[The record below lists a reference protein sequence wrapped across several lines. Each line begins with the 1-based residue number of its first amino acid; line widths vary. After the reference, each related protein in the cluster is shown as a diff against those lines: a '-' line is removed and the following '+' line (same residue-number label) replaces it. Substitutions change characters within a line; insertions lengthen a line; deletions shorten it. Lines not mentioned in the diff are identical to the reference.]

1 MRVTTR
7 FALIALAL
15 SLAGCAPKPSAPSTE
30 IARAPEVPAATYVC
44 EDGRI
49 ARALYPD
56 ARIAQVTIAGNSY
69 RLTQA
74 VSGSGARYVGE
85 GLQWWVKGDEA
96 MLAPLKAGEEIA
108 AAPGVRCAP
117 PARMPVTPPAPGAPG
132 GLPDDRTPLAERP
145 AKPTS
150 AQAAATVVETYYALL
165 ESGRTADA
173 ARLRRD
179 GVAEDLTPLATLS
192 AQVGRPGRIEGAA
205 GSLYVEVPVVTYGRL
220 VSGATFFKSGK
231 AVLRRVNDVPGST
244 AEQRSWRIDRI
255 DLTSAGPS
263 ALRPTR

>member
-1 MRVTTR
+1 MTLNARLAPV
-7 FALIALAL
+7 ALAL
-15 SLAGCAPKPSAPSTE
+15 SLAGCAPEPAAPTPEAAKAS
-30 IARAPEVPAATYVC
+30 EVPATFYVC

-49 ARALYPD
+49 VRALYPD
-56 ARIAQVTIAGNSY
+56 ARIAQVSIAGDTF

-74 VSGSGARYVGE
+74 ISGSGARYVGE

-96 MLAPLKAGEEIA
+96 MLAPLKAGEDIA

-117 PARMPVTPPAPGAPG
+117 PARMPVTPPAPGSPG

-192 AQVGRPGRIEGAA
+192 AQVGRPGPIEGAA
-205 GSLYVEVPVVTYGRL
+205 GSLFVEIPVVIYGRR
-220 VSGATFFKSGK
+220 VSGEAFLRSGK

-244 AEQRSWRIDRI
+244 AEQRSWRIERI
-255 DLTSAGPS
+255 DLK
-263 ALRPTR
+263 